1 MLQTSLSSCHV
12 LLPLSLLYITHCS
25 STVYSI
31 FSRLPL
37 HMALTDGLP
46 FLYTTVYFVCVVLFV
61 SPIDLYTGNMDP
73 GRPMIFVAAGDNQ
86 VAMWDIETGA
96 CRYAFRALP
105 PHVSDSEVYRCPKL
119 DSVDIYVDRCAPT
132 GLGQS
137 SNARLRPRVDTGE
150 GRRALGGSDSS
161 SHRQP
166 RSTMRAMACPLGVRA
181 GRDSGLVH
189 MGLITAGDDRQ
200 IRFWDLKSP
209 RDSYTVTGLEP
220 GESLPKYDSER
231 ASHLNP
237 LPVDEF
243 FYCQPA
249 AAPGRSMGHG
259 SSPAAERR
267 GPIPPSPNHNDSI
280 LALGLLWNP
289 RSMVV
294 SASRD
299 GAVKVWC

>member
-181 GRDSGLVH
+181 G
-189 MGLITAGDDRQ
+189 T
-200 IRFWDLKSP
+200 
-209 RDSYTVTGLEP
+209 
-220 GESLPKYDSER
+220 
-231 ASHLNP
+231 
-237 LPVDEF
+237 
-243 FYCQPA
+243 
-249 AAPGRSMGHG
+249 
-259 SSPAAERR
+259 
-267 GPIPPSPNHNDSI
+267 
-280 LALGLLWNP
+280 LG
-289 RSMVV
+289 
-294 SASRD
+294 
-299 GAVKVWC
+299 